1 MNYQK
6 RFSRDIMLLIGADLF
21 WGLGSNLF
29 AGLLPVYI
37 REFTDNVQLIGFL
50 MSVATILAF
59 TSIIGGFLAK
69 KIHVKYVI
77 VFGWLI
83 TVPAPLFFMFANSW
97 QMILIGLILQG
108 LTSVSA
114 ASVVLY
120 IFEYPYEGNKMNA
133 YMNFSM
139 GIMIG
144 ALIAPSIGGI
154 IAEQFGIRTIFFI
167 TFIMWS
173 IASVCTILLTKY
185 KKTPVEEIPAEKPEE
200 EQIRSEG
207 GFLAR
212 MGLTGPILLFIGL
225 MCLLH
230 FGQNIAQSVV
240 ALYLDETRN
249 FSLSSIGF
257 ATTFMSLGGIVL
269 MWFSKRFNARIG
281 MGKTVVILSVIFI
294 LANLGMALTGLT
306 GLLAAMFLRG
316 VLSVMPN
323 YVQAKVSDILPEKN
337 RGVMVSLYMTARSLV
352 IAAGTNFGAGLYAS
366 WQYLPFLAEIG
377 IMVLWIIAYYALRHK
392 FDFLL
397 AEKDNKTEAE
407 KS

>member
-1 MNYQK
+1 MNYQT
-6 RFSRDIMLLIGADLF
+6 RFRRDIMLLICADLF

-37 REFTDNVQLIGFL
+37 REFTDNVQIIGFL
-50 MSVATILAF
+50 MSVTSILAF
-59 TSIIGGFLAK
+59 TSIIGGFLAR

-83 TVPAPLFFMFANSW
+83 TVPAPLFFMHANGW
-97 QMILIGLILQG
+97 QMILVGLILQG

-154 IAEQFGIRTIFFI
+154 VAEQFGIRTIFFL
-167 TFIMWS
+167 TFVLWS
-173 IASVCTILLTKY
+173 VASVCTILLTKY
-185 KKTPVEEIPAEKPEE
+185 EKMPVETLPAEKTKEK
-200 EQIRSEG
+200 QIRSEG

-212 MGLTGPILLFIGL
+212 MGLTGPILLFIIL

-249 FSLSSIGF
+249 FSLRTIGF
-257 ATTFMSLGGIVL
+257 ATTFLSLGGIVM

-281 MGKTVVILSVIFI
+281 MGKTVVILSTIFI
-294 LANLGMALTGLT
+294 LANFGMALTGLV
-306 GLLAAMFLRG
+306 GLMAAMLLRG
-316 VLSVMPN
+316 VLSAMPN

-352 IAAGTNFGAGLYAS
+352 IAAGTNFGAGLYTS
-366 WQYLPFLAEIG
+366 WPYLPFLAEIV
-377 IMVLWIIAYYALRHK
+377 IMVLWIVAYYALRHK

-397 AEKDNKTEAE
+397 IEKNNKTAAE